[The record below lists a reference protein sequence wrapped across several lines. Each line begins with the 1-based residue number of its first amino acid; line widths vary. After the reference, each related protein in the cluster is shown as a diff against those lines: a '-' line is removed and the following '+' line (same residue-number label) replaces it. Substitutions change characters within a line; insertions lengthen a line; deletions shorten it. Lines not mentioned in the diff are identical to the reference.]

1 MYLFTRRAPGQHLR
15 GRGGGGVLPA
25 VRAVPGGGG
34 DTGQAAGSLDTAI
47 TPAHFYYRSVR
58 TIQTIC
64 LDTVTIFHSVSYAL
78 I

>member
-34 DTGQAAGSLDTAI
+34 DTGQAAGSLDTAV
-47 TPAHFYYRSVR
+47 TPAHLISTIAVSVQY
-58 TIQTIC
+58 IQF
-64 LDTVTIFHSVSYAL
+64 V
-78 I
+78 